1 MFIDTAWAQAAPM
14 DGPGILIQLAP
25 FLLIFVIMYFLLIR
39 PQQTRMKAHKAMI
52 AAVRRG
58 DVVVTSGGIIGK
70 VTKVTDDSDEAVVE
84 IAKGVEIKVVKST
97 LADVRARTEPSEAKS
112 SAN

>member
-1 MFIDTAWAQAAPM
+1 MLIDPAWAQAAPM
-14 DGPGILIQLAP
+14 DGPGILVQLAP

-39 PQQTRMKAHKAMI
+39 PQQKRMKAHKEMI
-52 AAVRRG
+52 SAVRKG

-70 VTKVTDDSDEAVVE
+70 VVKVQDDADEATVE

-97 LADVRARTEPSEAKS
+97 LADVRARTEPGEAKQ
-112 SAN
+112 AG